1 MSKHKK
7 PQQETEPAEMKPE
20 AEKAAAEEEV
30 TAEQEAPAPETDP
43 AAELQSIISKLEDD
57 LKEAKNDVARAYADA
72 DNTRKRL
79 VKQAEADRK
88 YRFQQAALELLPVL
102 DSMNLALANAPQ
114 SEETQNFV
122 KGFEMIRTKLEDVL
136 DKEGVKEIDAE
147 GKPFDAATM
156 QAVMQEPAEGVE
168 PGTVTQV
175 LQTGY
180 MLKDRML
187 RPAMV
192 KVSA

>member
-1 MSKHKK
+1 M
-7 PQQETEPAEMKPE
+7 
-20 AEKAAAEEEV
+20 
-30 TAEQEAPAPETDP
+30 
-43 AAELQSIISKLEDD
+43 
-57 LKEAKNDVARAYADA
+57 
-72 DNTRKRL
+72 
-79 VKQAEADRK
+79 
-88 YRFQQAALELLPVL
+88 
-102 DSMNLALANAPQ
+102 
-114 SEETQNFV
+114 
-122 KGFEMIRTKLEDVL
+122 
-136 DKEGVKEIDAE
+136 KEIDAE

-175 LQTGY
+175 LQKGY